1 MDESEAVSRLKQG
14 DVGGLAELVERYQ
27 LPALRA
33 AYLIT
38 RDRSLAEDVAQTA
51 FLRAYD
57 RIDQFDAAR
66 PFGPWFLR
74 SVVNDAVKVARRRGR
89 SVALEAF
96 CPDRDSAPADWL
108 VDPTPGPAD
117 LADQSETSE
126 TVWGAL
132 ARLTPQ
138 QRAVIVLRYFLEL
151 SEADMAEQLVV
162 PRGTVKRRLHTAR
175 ERLRALLGP
184 WLMVSR
190 SASRGAE

>member
-1 MDESEAVSRLKQG
+1 MDEAEAIVRMKHG
-14 DVGGLAELVERYQ
+14 DIGGLEALVQRHQ

-38 RDRSLAEDVAQTA
+38 HDRSLAEDVAQAA
-51 FLRAYD
+51 FLRAYE
-57 RIDQFDAAR
+57 RIDQFDATR

-74 SVVNDAVKVARRRGR
+74 SVVNDAVKATRRRGR
-89 SVALEAF
+89 NVALEA
-96 CPDRDSAPADWL
+96 CRPDQDSSPVDWL

-117 LADQSETSE
+117 LADQGETSE
-126 TVWGAL
+126 AVGVAL
-132 ARLTPQ
+132 ERLTPQ

-151 SEADMAEQLVV
+151 SEADMAEQLTV
-162 PRGTVKRRLHTAR
+162 PRGTIKRRLHSAR

-190 SASRGAE
+190 SAAPGAE